1 MFVSQKNLLHV
12 KLSFPLL
19 DKPGETKVR
28 IMRSTDVADK
38 YLTTDLCLQLGQPEK
53 RPILIIAGD
62 GDYLSCFE
70 EFPDS
75 YLMLAEPKNS
85 NRTLRVSAKVAWTWS
100 SEDNAGQ
107 MISGGGLRHGNVAW
121 SS

>member
-1 MFVSQKNLLHV
+1 M
-12 KLSFPLL
+12 
-19 DKPGETKVR
+19 
-28 IMRSTDVADK
+28 ADK

-121 SS
+121 SSKTVAGTGSGGRRK